1 MTDGQPRRSANDFG
15 FRIPGITSQEVS
27 GEEPETQLA
36 GPIRP
41 NETVREELQR
51 LLEADESR
59 LGAVFRGQSR
69 GLTAEQIA
77 AELGV
82 DTSNFVWNQ
91 TRYAQALVNGELPSA
106 PTIALAAA
114 RKFRTIL
121 KSVQLSEEAKRVLEV
136 NLAEL
141 ERRASDETARVVED
155 KKAQEQT
162 EEAESQNEIGVY
174 VYALPHYLR
183 YPFDDKSGRTLMKV
197 GRSDSDV
204 IIRFRNQT
212 RTTALPEEP
221 ILLRIYGTDSGDAA
235 SMESTFHRLLEAAD
249 HHRSVA
255 RTAGREWF
263 VTSTR
268 FLDEVARAL
277 ELKVRMVNEVDVDGG
292 D

>member
-1 MTDGQPRRSANDFG
+1 MTDEQPRRSANDFG
-15 FRIPGITSQEVS
+15 FRITGITSQEVS
-27 GEEPETQLA
+27 GGESETQLA

-51 LLEADESR
+51 LLETDESR

-106 PTIALAAA
+106 PTVALAAA

-155 KKAQEQT
+155 MKAQEQT

-235 SMESTFHRLLEAAD
+235 SVESTFHRLLEAAD

-277 ELKVRMVNEVDVDGG
+277 ELKVRVVNEADVDGG
-292 D
+292 A